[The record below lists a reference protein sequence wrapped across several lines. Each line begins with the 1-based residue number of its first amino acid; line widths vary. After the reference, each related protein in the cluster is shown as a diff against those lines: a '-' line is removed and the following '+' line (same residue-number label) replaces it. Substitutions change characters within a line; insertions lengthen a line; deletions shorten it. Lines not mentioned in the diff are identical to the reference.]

1 MTAKELRSGNY
12 SLYDRVIDIT
22 REAHAE
28 GSYNVY
34 VGREFYKDEHEVWLD
49 KETLERL
56 EADGFSVEFTHNHEW
71 KITW

>member
-12 SLYDRVIDIT
+12 SMYDRVIDII

-28 GSYNVY
+28 GSYKVY
-34 VGREFYKDEHEVWLD
+34 VGREFYKDEHTVWLD